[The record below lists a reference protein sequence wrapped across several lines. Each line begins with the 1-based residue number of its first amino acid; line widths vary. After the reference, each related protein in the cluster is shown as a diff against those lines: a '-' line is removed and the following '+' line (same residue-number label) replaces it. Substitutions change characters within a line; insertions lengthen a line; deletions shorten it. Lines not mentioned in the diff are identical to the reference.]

1 MSIGELPLDIPDL
14 TDRLNQLNDLF
25 NYLLNRV
32 DILNAELI
40 NQGLRITNVEH
51 RLDNAENQIN
61 NINNSITNINGQIS
75 NINNQINNI
84 NNSITNINGQINNL
98 TSRINNLETRV
109 DNLAS
114 AVQSIDSNIANIW
127 DQLATCLRKAN
138 PINGYNPYNLTGTVT
153 AKVWMYEITPIND
166 NNIKFYYVQFNE
178 ISGPS
183 GGISSWIPLPGNVTF
198 NNFIYTYH
206 PEYHIGGNFTGA
218 PTIPAA
224 YSGDGISYRLIISN
238 TEDAFRL
245 VINAGTPGGDDYI
258 GFLII
263 GNK

>member
-1 MSIGELPLDIPDL
+1 MSIGELPLEIPNL
-14 TDRLNQLNDLF
+14 LDRINQLNDLF

-51 RLDNAENQIN
+51 RLDEVRNQIN
-61 NINNSITNINGQIS
+61 NINNSITNIN
-75 NINNQINNI
+75 N
-84 NNSITNINGQINNL
+84 QINNL
-98 TSRINNLETRV
+98 TGRVNNLETRV
-109 DNLAS
+109 NALAS
-114 AVQSIDSNIANIW
+114 AIQSIDNTIGNIW

-183 GGISSWIPLPGNVTF
+183 GGVSDWIPLPGNVTF
-198 NNFIYTYH
+198 RNFIYTYH

-224 YSGDGISYRLIISN
+224 YSADGISYRLIISN
-238 TEDAFRL
+238 TEDYFRL
-245 VINAGTPGGDDYI
+245 AINAGSPGGNDYI

>member
-51 RLDNAENQIN
+51 RLDDIGNQIN
-61 NINNSITNINGQIS
+61 NINGQINNINSSIT

-84 NNSITNINGQINNL
+84 NGQISSINSQINTL
-98 TSRINNLETRV
+98 TTRV
-109 DNLAS
+109 NTLESRVDALAS
-114 AVQSIDSNIANIW
+114 AVQSHDVSIGQLW
-127 DQLATCLRKAN
+127 DAIATCLKKAD
-138 PINGYNPYNLTGTVT
+138 PIQGYNPYILSGTVN
-153 AKVWMYEITPIND
+153 AKVWMYEVTPIND

-183 GGISSWIPLPGNVTF
+183 GGISDWVPLPGNVTF
-198 NNFIYTYH
+198 RNFLYTYH
-206 PEYHIGGNFTGA
+206 PEFHIGGLISGA

-224 YSGDGISYRLIISN
+224 YSADGISYRLIIAN

>member
-1 MSIGELPLDIPDL
+1 
-14 TDRLNQLNDLF
+14 LNDLF

-51 RLDNAENQIN
+51 RLDDIGNQINNINGQIN
-61 NINNSITNINGQIS
+61 NINNSITNIN
-75 NINNQINNI
+75 NQIN
-84 NNSITNINGQINNL
+84 TL
-98 TSRINNLETRV
+98 TSRVNNLETRI
-109 DNLAS
+109 NALAS
-114 AVQSIDSNIANIW
+114 AVQSHDVSIGQLW
-127 DQLATCLRKAN
+127 DALASCLRKAN
-138 PINGYNPYNLTGTVT
+138 PIQGYNPYVLTGTVS
-153 AKVWMYEITPIND
+153 ANVWMYEITPIND
-166 NNIKFYYVQFNE
+166 NNIKFYYVQFNN

-183 GGISSWIPLPGNVTF
+183 GGISDWVPLPGNITF
-198 NNFIYTYH
+198 NNFLYTYH
-206 PEYHIGGNFTGA
+206 PEYHIGGLVSGA

-224 YSGDGISYRLIISN
+224 YSADGISYRLIIAN

>member
-1 MSIGELPLDIPDL
+1 MLYKTTMSIGELPFEVILEKIAVLTNEIRNIEDIIESFRININSL
-14 TDRLNQLNDLF
+14 TNQYNTL
-25 NYLLNRV
+25 
-32 DILNAELI
+32 
-40 NQGLRITNVEH
+40 Q
-51 RLDNAENQIN
+51 NQIN
-61 NINNSITNINGQIS
+61 TLQNQVNSFET
-75 NINNQINNI
+75 
-84 NNSITNINGQINNL
+84 
-98 TSRINNLETRV
+98 RINNLETRV
-109 DNLAS
+109 NGLAS
-114 AVQSIDSNIANIW
+114 AIQSIDVTIGNIW

-138 PINGYNPYNLTGTVT
+138 PIEGYNPYNLTGTVN

-183 GGISSWIPLPGNVTF
+183 GGISSWVPLPGNITF
-198 NNFIYTYH
+198 RNFIYGLH
-206 PEYHIGGNFTGA
+206 PEYHIGGLIAGA

-224 YSGDGISYRLIISN
+224 YSARGISYRLLLSN

-245 VINAGTPGGDDYI
+245 VINAGSPGGDDYI

>member
-1 MSIGELPLDIPDL
+1 
-14 TDRLNQLNDLF
+14 
-25 NYLLNRV
+25 LNRI

-51 RLDNAENQIN
+51 RLDDVGNQIN
-61 NINNSITNINGQIS
+61 NINNSITNIN
-75 NINNQINNI
+75 N
-84 NNSITNINGQINNL
+84 QINNL
-98 TSRINNLETRV
+98 TSQVNNLETRV
-109 DNLAS
+109 NNLAS
-114 AVQSIDSNIANIW
+114 AIQSIDNNIANIW

-138 PINGYNPYNLTGTVT
+138 PIAGYNPYNLTGTVT

-178 ISGPS
+178 INGPS
-183 GGISSWIPLPGNVTF
+183 GGISNWIPLPDNVTF

-206 PEYHIGGNFTGA
+206 PEYHVGAIISGA

-224 YSGDGISYRLIISN
+224 YSGDGVSYRLVISSN
-238 TEDAFRL
+238 EDAFRL
-245 VINAGTPGGDDYI
+245 VINAGSPSGNDYI